1 MSRDF
6 IEVRGAEE
14 HNLKDVDV
22 EVPREELTVVTGLS
36 GSGKSSLA
44 FETIYAEG
52 QRRYIESLSAYARN
66 FLGQM
71 DKPQVENV
79 EGLSPAISI
88 DQKNAANN
96 PRSTVGTVTELHD
109 YLRLLYARVGTPHC
123 PECGREVDDQSA
135 QQMVRRLLEAP
146 EGTRAKICA
155 PVVRDQKGAF
165 EELFDDL
172 VSEGYT
178 RVEVDGERYDLT
190 IDHRQ
195 TTSDEPS
202 GAARGR
208 PDLDENYDH
217 TVDVVVD
224 RVRIS
229 EDARSRITDSV
240 ETALEEADG
249 VLKVIFPDPEGV
261 DVGGAT
267 ARSTGD
273 LADETDGEDE
283 PAEQDDRLIVEFSE
297 ELACN
302 HCNIDISEIE
312 TRSFSF
318 NSPHGAC
325 PECEGIGSTKEVSE
339 DLVIEDSSKP
349 LKHVFEPWSYNRTY
363 YSRQL
368 DNVAEHFGVSL
379 STPFEELDP
388 EIRRQFLYGTD
399 SRVHFE
405 WTTKNGT
412 REKTERFEGVI
423 PNLERRH
430 VETDSDSAREH
441 IEEYMAVTTCPAC
454 EGTRLKA
461 ESRAVLVDGVS
472 ASDANGGSPE
482 DSSDGVSITEVN
494 QMSIGDALDHF
505 EGMEA
510 NLNAR
515 DTKIAEEILK
525 EIRARLG
532 FMCEVG
538 LEYLTLD
545 REASTLSG
553 GESQRIRLAT
563 QIGSGLVGVL
573 YVLDEPSIGLHQR
586 DNDRLL
592 NTLEELRDIGN
603 TLIVVEHDTE
613 TMRRAD
619 NIIDMGPGPGKRGGE
634 IVVNGSIDEVL
645 ESEESVTG
653 DYLAGEKA
661 IPVPEERREPDQGEG
676 SDGASGDTG
685 AASREPDSG
694 EGSDRASGDGKAAS
708 REPDAHLTIR
718 GARQHNLKDLDV
730 ELPIGCFTAITGVS
744 GSGKSTLMH
753 EVLYKGLA
761 REMNDNTSVDPG
773 EHDAIEGLE
782 NVETVRL
789 IDQSPIGRTP
799 RSNPAT
805 YTNVFD
811 FVRELYAETDL
822 AKQRGYEKGR
832 FSFNVKGGRCE
843 ACGGQGTVKIDM
855 NFLSDV
861 HVPCEECDGARYND
875 ETLDVTF
882 KGKTIADVLQMSVD
896 EAYDFFESHSQLRR
910 RLKLLQDVGLGY
922 MRLGQPSTTL
932 SGGEAQRVKL
942 AEELGKKDTGETL
955 YLLDEP
961 TTGLHPHDERKLIDV
976 LHRLTDEGN
985 TVVVIEHELDLVKNA
1000 DNIVDLG
1007 PEGGE
1012 RGGEVVTTGTPE
1024 EVARVEESYTGQYLR
1039 DLLPDVDL
1047 KGPRADRELVFDT
1060 DDGTSGTGDGEQ
1072 VTGAGDD

>member
-1 MSRDF
+1 MSREY

-14 HNLKDVDV
+14 HNLADVDV
-22 EVPREELTVVTGLS
+22 QIPREDLTVVTGLS

-71 DKPQVENV
+71 DKPQVETV

-123 PECGREVDDQSA
+123 PECGREVGEQSA
-135 QQMVRRLLEAP
+135 QHMVRRIMALP
-146 EGTRAKICA
+146 EGTRAKIAA
-155 PVVRDQKGAF
+155 PIVRDQKGAF
-165 EELFDDL
+165 EDRFENL

-178 RVEVDGERYDLT
+178 RVEVDGEAFDLT
-190 IDHRQ
+190 MD
-195 TTSDEPS
+195 
-202 GAARGR
+202 R

-217 TVDVVVD
+217 TVDVIVD
-224 RVRIS
+224 RVKIA
-229 EDARSRITDSV
+229 EEARSRVTDSV
-240 ETALEEADG
+240 ETALGEADG
-249 VLKVIFPDPEGV
+249 VLKVILPDPPV
-261 DVGGAT
+261 DVDLGGAR

-273 LADETDGEDE
+273 LADDTDAETGDRDGETGDTDAETGDRDDE
-283 PAEQDDRLIVEFSE
+283 SGDADGESGDLVPEGSDGTGDGGDRLVVEFSE
-297 ELACN
+297 ALACT
-302 HCNIDISEIE
+302 HCGVDISEIE

-325 PECEGIGSTKEVSE
+325 PDCEGIGETKEVSE
-339 DLVIEDSSKP
+339 DLVVTDPSTP
-349 LKHVFEPWSYNRTY
+349 LKDVFEPWSYNRTY

-368 DNVAEHFGVSL
+368 DNVAEHFGVDL
-379 STPFEELDP
+379 ETPFEEIDP
-388 EIRRQFLYGTD
+388 EIRRQFLSGTD
-399 SRVHFE
+399 DVVHFE
-405 WTTKNGT
+405 WTTRNGT

-423 PNLERRH
+423 PNLERRY
-430 VETDSDSAREH
+430 VETDSDRARSH
-441 IEEYMAVTTCPAC
+441 IEDFMATTTCPTC

-461 ESRAVLVDGVS
+461 ESRAVLVDGT
-472 ASDANGGSPE
+472 
-482 DSSDGVSITEVN
+482 SITEVN
-494 QMSIGDALDHF
+494 RMSIGDALAHF

-510 NLNAR
+510 ALDER
-515 DTKIAEEILK
+515 QTTIAEEILK

-532 FMCEVG
+532 FMTEVG

-592 NTLEELRDIGN
+592 NTLEELRDLGN
-603 TLIVVEHDTE
+603 TLLVVEHDTE

-619 NIIDMGPGPGKRGGE
+619 NLLDLGPGPGKEGGE
-634 IVVNGSIDEVL
+634 VVASGSLEEVVGT
-645 ESEESVTG
+645 EESITG
-653 DYLAGEKA
+653 DYLAGRRT
-661 IPVPEERREPDQGEG
+661 IPVPDSRR
-676 SDGASGDTG
+676 
-685 AASREPDSG
+685 AAED
-694 EGSDRASGDGKAAS
+694 
-708 REPDAHLTIR
+708 HLRIR
-718 GARQHNLKDLDV
+718 GARQHNLRDV
-730 ELPIGCFTAITGVS
+730 DVALPLGTFTAITGVS

-773 EHDAIEGLE
+773 DHDAIVGLDKI
-782 NVETVRL
+782 ETVRL

-811 FVRELYAETDL
+811 HVRELFAETNL
-822 AKQRGYEKGR
+822 AKQRGYEVGR

-861 HVPCEECDGARYND
+861 TVPCEECEGARYND
-875 ETLDVTF
+875 ETLEVEF
-882 KGKTIADVLQMSVD
+882 RGKTIADVLGMTVS
-896 EAYDFFESHSQLRR
+896 EALEFFESHAQLRR
-910 RLKLLQDVGLGY
+910 RLQLLEDVGLGY

-932 SGGEAQRVKL
+932 SGGEAQRIKL

-976 LHRLTDEGN
+976 LHRLTDDGN
-985 TVVVIEHELDLVKNA
+985 TVVVIEHELDLVKN
-1000 DNIVDLG
+1000 
-1007 PEGGE
+1007 
-1012 RGGEVVTTGTPE
+1012 
-1024 EVARVEESYTGQYLR
+1024 
-1039 DLLPDVDL
+1039 
-1047 KGPRADRELVFDT
+1047 
-1060 DDGTSGTGDGEQ
+1060 
-1072 VTGAGDD
+1072 

>member
-1 MSRDF
+1 MSRDY

-14 HNLKDVDV
+14 HNLKDIDV
-22 EVPREELTVVTGLS
+22 TVPREELTVVTGLS

-109 YLRLLYARVGTPHC
+109 YLRLLYARIGDPHC
-123 PECGREVDDQSA
+123 PECGREVGEQSA
-135 QQMVRRLLEAP
+135 QQMVRRLMGAP
-146 EGTRAKICA
+146 DGTRAKICA

-165 EELFDDL
+165 EDRFDEL
-172 VSEGYT
+172 VGEGYT
-178 RVEVDGERYDLT
+178 RVEVDGETYDLT
-190 IDHRQ
+190 V
-195 TTSDEPS
+195 E
-202 GAARGR
+202 R

-217 TVDVVVD
+217 TIDVVVD
-224 RVRIS
+224 RVKIDG
-229 EDARSRITDSV
+229 DARSRLTDSV
-240 ETALEEADG
+240 ETALDEADG
-249 VLKVIFPDPEGV
+249 VLKVIFPDPPEGLE
-261 DVGGAT
+261 VGGST

-273 LADETDGEDE
+273 LAEEDS
-283 PAEQDDRLIVEFSE
+283 DDRLVVEFSE
-297 ELACN
+297 DLACN
-302 HCNIDISEIE
+302 HCGIDISEIE

-339 DLVIEDSSKP
+339 DLVIEDPSKP

-368 DNVAEHFGVSL
+368 DNVAEHFGVDL
-379 STPFEELDP
+379 NTPFEELD
-388 EIRRQFLYGTD
+388 EDIQRQFLYGTD
-399 SRVHFE
+399 RPVHFE

-423 PNLERRH
+423 NNLERRH
-430 VETDSDSAREH
+430 VETDSDRAREH
-441 IEEYMAVTTCPAC
+441 IEEYMAVTTCPEC
-454 EGTRLKA
+454 EGTRLKS
-461 ESRAVLVDGVS
+461 ESRAVLVDGT
-472 ASDANGGSPE
+472 P
-482 DSSDGVSITEVN
+482 ITEVN
-494 QMSIGDALDHF
+494 QMSIGDALEHF
-505 EGMEA
+505 EGLEQT
-510 NLNAR
+510 LDER

-634 IVVNGSIDEVL
+634 VVVNGSMEDVL
-645 ESEESVTG
+645 ECDESVTA
-653 DYLAGEKA
+653 DYLSGRKA
-661 IPVPEERREPDQGEG
+661 ISVPDERRERDGEV
-676 SDGASGDTG
+676 
-685 AASREPDSG
+685 
-694 EGSDRASGDGKAAS
+694 
-708 REPDAHLTIR
+708 TIR

-730 ELPIGCFTAITGVS
+730 DLPVGCFTAITGVS

-753 EVLYKGLA
+753 DVLYKGLA

-773 EHDAIEGLE
+773 EHDAIEGLD
-782 NVETVRL
+782 NIETVRL

-811 FVRELYAETDL
+811 YVRELFASTDL
-822 AKQRGYEKGR
+822 ANQRGYEKGR

-843 ACGGQGTVKIDM
+843 QCGGQGTVKIEM

-861 HVPCEECDGARYND
+861 YVPCEECDGDRYND
-875 ETLDVTF
+875 ETLDVTY

-910 RLKLLQDVGLGY
+910 RLKLLKDVGLGY

-942 AEELGKKDTGETL
+942 AEELGKKDTGDTL

-961 TTGLHPHDERKLIDV
+961 TTGLHPEDERKLIDV

-1000 DNIVDLG
+1000 DHIVDLG

-1012 RGGEVVTTGTPE
+1012 NGGEVVAAGTPE
-1024 EVARVEESYTGQYLR
+1024 EIARTESSHTGRYLR
-1039 DLLPDVDL
+1039 DLLPAVDL
-1047 KGPRADRELVFDT
+1047 EGPRSDRELAAEAA
-1060 DDGTSGTGDGEQ
+1060 DGEQ
-1072 VTGAGDD
+1072 RAGADDD

>member
-1 MSRDF
+1 MSRDY

-22 EVPREELTVVTGLS
+22 RVPREELTVVTGLS

-109 YLRLLYARVGTPHC
+109 YLRLLHARVGTPHC
-123 PECGREVDDQSA
+123 PECGREVGEQSA
-135 QQMVRRLLEAP
+135 QQMVRRLLEVP

-172 VSEGYT
+172 VGEGYT
-178 RVEVDGERYDLT
+178 RIEADGEPYDLT
-190 IDHRQ
+190 VD
-195 TTSDEPS
+195 
-202 GAARGR
+202 R

-240 ETALEEADG
+240 ETALGEVDG
-249 VLKVIFPDPEGV
+249 LLKVIFPDGEV
-261 DVGGAT
+261 EVGGSR

-273 LADETDGEDE
+273 LSDAEDGGDGSDEAG
-283 PAEQDDRLIVEFSE
+283 RLVVEFSE
-297 ELACN
+297 ELACT
-302 HCNIDISEIE
+302 HCHIDISEIE

-325 PECEGIGSTKEVSE
+325 PECEGIGETKEVDES
-339 DLVIEDSSKP
+339 LVVQDPSKP

-379 STPFEELDP
+379 ETPFEELDP
-388 EIRRQFLYGTD
+388 EIRRQFLWGTD
-399 SRVHFE
+399 DVVHFE

-430 VETDSDSAREH
+430 VETDSDRAREH

-454 EGTRLKA
+454 EGTRLKTG
-461 ESRAVLVDGVS
+461 SRAVLVDGTSV
-472 ASDANGGSPE
+472 
-482 DSSDGVSITEVN
+482 TEVN
-494 QMSIGDALDHF
+494 RMSIGDALDHF

-510 NLNAR
+510 ALDKR
-515 DTKIAEEILK
+515 ETKIAEEILK

-538 LEYLTLD
+538 LDYLTLD

-592 NTLEELRDIGN
+592 DTLEELRDLGN
-603 TLIVVEHDTE
+603 TLLVVEHDTE

-619 NIIDMGPGPGKRGGE
+619 NIVDMGPGPGKRGGE
-634 IVVNGSIDEVL
+634 VVVNGPIEDVVAAEDSI
-645 ESEESVTG
+645 TG
-653 DYLAGEKA
+653 EYLAGERT
-661 IPVPEERREPDQGEG
+661 IPVPETRREPDQREG

-685 AASREPDSG
+685 PASREPDQQA
-694 EGSDRASGDGKAAS
+694 GSDSYV
-708 REPDAHLTIR
+708 TIQ
-718 GARQHNLKDLDV
+718 GARQHNLKDIDV
-730 ELPIGCFTAITGVS
+730 RLPVGCFTAVTGVS
-744 GSGKSTLMH
+744 GSGKSTLIH
-753 EVLYKGLA
+753 EVLYKTLA
-761 REMNDNTSVDPG
+761 REMHDNTDVDPG
-773 EHDAIEGLE
+773 DHDAVDHDAI
-782 NVETVRL
+782 ETVRL

-811 FVRELYAETDL
+811 YVRELFAETDL
-822 AKQRGYEKGR
+822 AQQRGYEKGR

-843 ACGGQGTVKIDM
+843 SCGGQGRVKIEM

-861 HVPCEECDGARYND
+861 YVPCEECDGARYND
-875 ETLDVTF
+875 ETLDVTYR
-882 KGKTIADVLQMSVD
+882 GKTIADVLGMSVE
-896 EAYDFFESHSQLRR
+896 EAYDFFESHGQLRR

-961 TTGLHPHDERKLIDV
+961 TTGLHPEDERKLIDV
-976 LHRLTDEGN
+976 LHRLAEEGN

-1000 DNIVDLG
+1000 DHIVDLG

-1012 RGGEVVTTGTPE
+1012 EGGEVVATGTPE
-1024 EVARVEESYTGQYLR
+1024 AVARTEESYTGRYLR
-1039 DLLPDVDL
+1039 DLLPAVDL
-1047 KGPRADRELVFDT
+1047 EGPRSDREPVASVADDEATADIDRDGATET
-1060 DDGTSGTGDGEQ
+1060 DGEQATGTGD
-1072 VTGAGDD
+1072 D

>member
-1 MSRDF
+1 MSKDV

-22 EVPREELTVVTGLS
+22 TIPREALTVVTGLS

-44 FETIYAEG
+44 FDTVYAEG

-71 DKPQVENV
+71 DKPKVENV

-109 YLRLLYARVGTPHC
+109 YLRLLYARIGTPHC
-123 PECGREVDDQSA
+123 PECGREVGEQSA
-135 QQMVRRLLEAP
+135 QHMVDRILDLP
-146 EGTRAKICA
+146 EGTRAKILA

-165 EELFDDL
+165 EDLFDEL
-172 VSEGYT
+172 VAEGYA
-178 RVEVDGERYDLT
+178 RVEVDGEQHDLSL
-190 IDHRQ
+190 D
-195 TTSDEPS
+195 
-202 GAARGR
+202 R

-217 TVDVVVD
+217 TIDVVVD
-224 RVRIS
+224 RVKVGP
-229 EDARSRITDSV
+229 EARSRITDSV
-240 ETALEEADG
+240 ETALEESDG
-249 VLKVIFPDPEGV
+249 IIKVALPEPPE
-261 DVGGAT
+261 DVELGGST
-267 ARSTGD
+267 TRSVGD
-273 LADETDGEDE
+273 LGDADDEDE
-283 PAEQDDRLIVEFSE
+283 DEEEGSESGGEAVAEDRLVVEFSE
-297 ELACN
+297 DLACT
-302 HCNIDISEIE
+302 HCNVDISEIE

-318 NSPHGAC
+318 NSPYGAC
-325 PECEGIGSTKEVSE
+325 PACEGLGETKEVSE
-339 DLVIEDSSKP
+339 DLVIQDRSKP
-349 LKHVFEPWSYNRTY
+349 LKHVFEPWSYDRTY

-368 DNVAEHFGVSL
+368 DNVAEHFDVSL
-379 STPFEELDP
+379 TTPFEELD
-388 EIRRQFLYGTD
+388 ESIQRQFLYGTNR
-399 SRVHFE
+399 RVHFE
-405 WTTKNGT
+405 WRTKNGT

-430 VETDSDSAREH
+430 VETDSDRAREH
-441 IEEYMAVTTCPAC
+441 IEEYMATTTCPEC

-461 ESRAVLVDGVS
+461 ESRAVLVDDT
-472 ASDANGGSPE
+472 A
-482 DSSDGVSITEVN
+482 ITAVN
-494 QMSIGDALDHF
+494 QMSIGDALEHF
-505 EGMEA
+505 EAMEA
-510 NLNAR
+510 NLDAR
-515 DTKIAEEILK
+515 QTKIAEEILK

-545 REASTLSG
+545 REAATLSG

-603 TLIVVEHDTE
+603 TLLVVEHDTE

-619 NIIDMGPGPGKRGGE
+619 TIIDMGPGPGKRGGE
-634 IVVNGSIDEVL
+634 IVVNGDYDEVL
-645 ESEESVTG
+645 DCEDSVTG
-653 DYLAGEKA
+653 DYLSGEQA
-661 IPVPEERREPDQGEG
+661 IPVPANRRDPDG
-676 SDGASGDTG
+676 
-685 AASREPDSG
+685 
-694 EGSDRASGDGKAAS
+694 
-708 REPDAHLTIR
+708 HITIE
-718 GARQHNLKDLDV
+718 GARQHNLDDLDV
-730 ELPIGCFTAITGVS
+730 DIPVGCFTAITGVS

-753 EVLYKGLA
+753 DVLYKALA
-761 REMNDNTSVDPG
+761 REMHGNTDVEPG
-773 EHDAIEGLE
+773 DHDGLSGLDAI
-782 NVETVRL
+782 ETVRL

-811 FVRELYAETDL
+811 HIRDLFAETNI
-822 AKQRGYEKGR
+822 AKQRGYEVGR

-843 ACGGQGTVKIDM
+843 ECGGQGTVTIEM

-861 HVPCEECDGARYND
+861 QVPCEECGGARYNR
-875 ETLDVTF
+875 ETLDVTY
-882 KGKTIADVLQMSVD
+882 KDATIADVLDMSID
-896 EAYDFFESHSQLRR
+896 EAYDFFEGHSQIRR
-910 RLKLLQDVGLGY
+910 RLKLLKDVGLDY
-922 MRLGQPSTTL
+922 MQLGQPSTTL

-942 AEELGKKDTGETL
+942 AEELGKKDSGETL

-976 LHRLTDEGN
+976 LHRLTDDGN

-1000 DNIVDLG
+1000 DHIVDLG

-1012 RGGEVVTTGTPE
+1012 HGGELVAAGTPE
-1024 EVARVEESYTGQYLR
+1024 EVARTEASHTGKYLR
-1039 DLLPDVDL
+1039 DLLPTVDL
-1047 KGPRADRELVFDT
+1047 EGPRGDRVVTAGADGELVADRADSEGDADADADTVDSESETAPRAD
-1060 DDGTSGTGDGEQ
+1060 DD
-1072 VTGAGDD
+1072 

>member
-1 MSRDF
+1 MSREH
-6 IEVRGAEE
+6 IEVRGAAEN
-14 HNLKDVDV
+14 NLAEVDV

-123 PECGREVDDQSA
+123 PECGRPVEDQSA
-135 QQMVRRLLEAP
+135 QQMVRRLFEAP
-146 EGTRAKICA
+146 EGTRAKLCA

-165 EELFDDL
+165 EDLFDDL
-172 VSEGYT
+172 VSQGYT
-178 RVEVDGERYDLT
+178 RVEVDDDQYDLT
-190 IDHRQ
+190 TQ
-195 TTSDEPS
+195 
-202 GAARGR
+202 R
-208 PDLDENYDH
+208 PELDENYDH
-217 TVDVVVD
+217 TVDIVVD
-224 RVRIS
+224 RVKIR
-229 EDARSRITDSV
+229 ERDRSRITDSV
-240 ETALEEADG
+240 ETALEEANG
-249 VLKVIFPDPEGV
+249 VLKVVFPDPEGV
-261 DVGGAT
+261 AVGGAS

-273 LADETDGEDE
+273 LAEETT
-283 PAEQDDRLIVEFSE
+283 DDRLVVEFSE
-297 ELACN
+297 ELACT
-302 HCNIDISEIE
+302 HWGIDISEIE

-339 DLVIEDSSKP
+339 DLVVEDPTKP
-349 LKHVFEPWSYNRTY
+349 LKNVFEPWSYSRTY

-379 STPFEELDP
+379 ETPFEELAP
-388 EIRRQFLYGTD
+388 GVRRQFLYGTD
-399 SRVHFE
+399 DRVHFQ
-405 WTTKNGT
+405 WRTKNGT

-430 VETDSDSAREH
+430 VETDSDRAREH
-441 IEEYMAVTTCPAC
+441 IEEYMAVTTCPEC
-454 EGTRLKA
+454 EGTRLRP
-461 ESRAVLVDGVS
+461 ESRAVLVDGTSIDEVS
-472 ASDANGGSPE
+472 
-482 DSSDGVSITEVN
+482 T
-494 QMSIGDALDHF
+494 QSIGDALEHF
-505 EGMEA
+505 EGMERR
-510 NLNAR
+510 LDER
-515 DTKIAEEILK
+515 DRTIAEEILK

-538 LEYLTLD
+538 LDYLTLD

-592 NTLEELRDIGN
+592 DTLAELRDIGN
-603 TLIVVEHDTE
+603 TLLVVEHDTE

-619 NIIDMGPGPGKRGGE
+619 NVIDMGPGPGKRGGE
-634 IVVNGSIDEVL
+634 VVVNGDVEAVI

-653 DYLAGEKA
+653 DYLAGRRT
-661 IPVPEERREPDQGEG
+661 IPVPESRREGN
-676 SDGASGDTG
+676 GA
-685 AASREPDSG
+685 
-694 EGSDRASGDGKAAS
+694 
-708 REPDAHLTIR
+708 LTIR
-718 GARQHNLKDLDV
+718 GARQHNLDNLDV
-730 ELPIGCFTAITGVS
+730 DLPIGAFTAITGVS

-753 EVLYKGLA
+753 DVLYRGLA
-761 REMNDNTSVDPG
+761 REMNNNTSVDPG
-773 EHDAIEGLE
+773 DHDTIEGVDQ
-782 NVETVRL
+782 VETVRL

-811 FVRELYAETDL
+811 YVRELFAETDL
-822 AKQRGYEKGR
+822 ANQRGYQKGR
-832 FSFNVKGGRCE
+832 FSFNVSGGRCE
-843 ACGGQGTVKIDM
+843 ECGGQGTVTIDM

-861 HVPCEECDGARYND
+861 SVPCEECDGARYND

-882 KGKTIADVLQMSVD
+882 RGKTIADVLQMSVT
-896 EAYDFFESHSQLRR
+896 EAHDFFESHSQLRR
-910 RLKLLQDVGLGY
+910 RLKLLKDVGLGY

-942 AEELGKKDTGETL
+942 AEELGKKDTGDTL

-961 TTGLHPHDERKLIDV
+961 TTGLHPEDERKLIDV

-1000 DNIVDLG
+1000 DHIVDLG

-1012 RGGEVVTTGTPE
+1012 HGGEVVATGTPE
-1024 EVARVEESYTGQYLR
+1024 AVARTEDSATGQYLR

-1047 KGPRADRELVFDT
+1047 EGPRAGDLVVG
-1060 DDGTSGTGDGEQ
+1060 DDGQ
-1072 VTGAGDD
+1072 AAGAGDD

>member
-1 MSRDF
+1 MSKDV
-6 IEVRGAEE
+6 IEVRGAEQ
-14 HNLKDVDV
+14 HNLKDVDCTI
-22 EVPREELTVVTGLS
+22 PREELTVVTGLS

-71 DKPQVENV
+71 DKPQVESV

-123 PECGREVDDQSA
+123 PECGREVGEQSA
-135 QQMVRRLLEAP
+135 ENMVSRILELP
-146 EGTRAKICA
+146 EGTKLKLAA
-155 PVVRDQKGAF
+155 PIVRDQKGAF
-165 EELFDDL
+165 EDRFEGL
-172 VSEGYT
+172 VSEGYS
-178 RVEVDGERYDLT
+178 RVEVDGEAYDLT
-190 IDHRQ
+190 LD
-195 TTSDEPS
+195 
-202 GAARGR
+202 R

-217 TVDVVVD
+217 TIDVIVD
-224 RVRIS
+224 RVTVAP
-229 EDARSRITDSV
+229 DARSRITDSV
-240 ETALEEADG
+240 ETALTEADG
-249 VLKVIFPDPEGV
+249 ILKVIVPDPPEGAEL
-261 DVGGAT
+261 GGAT

-273 LADETDGEDE
+273 LADETDTDE
-283 PAEQDDRLIVEFSE
+283 GHTDDDRLVVEFSE
-297 ELACN
+297 DLACT
-302 HCNIDISEIE
+302 HCGIDISEIE

-325 PECEGIGSTKEVSE
+325 PECEGLGETKEVSE
-339 DLVIEDSSKP
+339 DLVITDPSKP

-379 STPFEELDP
+379 ETPFEEVDD
-388 EIRRQFLYGTD
+388 EIQRQFLYGTD
-399 SRVHFE
+399 DVVHFQ
-405 WTTKNGT
+405 WQTKNGT

-430 VETDSDSAREH
+430 VETDSDRAREH
-441 IEEYMAVTTCPAC
+441 IEEFMATTTCPNC

-461 ESRAVLVDGVS
+461 ESRAVLVEGT
-472 ASDANGGSPE
+472 
-482 DSSDGVSITEVN
+482 SITEVN
-494 QMSIGDALDHF
+494 ELSIGDALEHF
-505 EGMEA
+505 EDMEDGMSE
-510 NLNAR
+510 R
-515 DTKIAEEILK
+515 DATIATEILK

-532 FMCEVG
+532 FMQEVG

-592 NTLEELRDIGN
+592 NTLEELRDLGN
-603 TLIVVEHDTE
+603 TLLVVEHDTA

-619 NIIDMGPGPGKRGGE
+619 NVVDMGPGPGKQGGE
-634 IVVNGSIDEVL
+634 IVVNGPLEDVL
-645 ESEESVTG
+645 SSEESITG
-653 DYLAGEKA
+653 DYLAGERS
-661 IPVPEERREPDQGEG
+661 IPVPDERRDPDG
-676 SDGASGDTG
+676 T
-685 AASREPDSG
+685 
-694 EGSDRASGDGKAAS
+694 
-708 REPDAHLTIR
+708 LTIQ
-718 GARQHNLKDLDV
+718 GARQHNLDDLDV
-730 ELPIGCFTAITGVS
+730 DIPLGTFTAITGVS

-753 EVLYKGLA
+753 DVLYKGLA
-761 REMNDNTSVDPG
+761 REMNDNTSVNPG
-773 EHDAIEGLE
+773 EHDAIDGIEHI
-782 NVETVRL
+782 ETVRL

-805 YTNVFD
+805 YTDVFD
-811 FVRELYAETDL
+811 HIRERFAETKL

-843 ACGGQGTVKIDM
+843 ACGGQGTVTIDM
-855 NFLSDV
+855 NFLSNV
-861 HVPCEECDGARYND
+861 EVPCEECGGDRYNA
-875 ETLDVTF
+875 ETLDVTY
-882 KGKTIADVLQMSVD
+882 KGKTIADVLEMTVA
-896 EAYDFFESHSQLRR
+896 EAHEFFESHPGIRR
-910 RLKLLQDVGLGY
+910 RLELLKDVGLGY
-922 MRLGQPSTTL
+922 MKLGQPSTTL

-942 AEELGKKDTGETL
+942 AEELGKKDAGETL

-961 TTGLHPHDERKLIDV
+961 TTGLHPADERKLIDV
-976 LHRLTDEGN
+976 LHRLTDDGN

-1000 DNIVDLG
+1000 DRLIDLG

-1012 RGGEVVTTGTPE
+1012 NGGEIVETGTPE
-1024 EVARVEESYTGQYLR
+1024 EVAQTDGSYTGQYLR
-1039 DLLPDVDL
+1039 DLLPGIDL
-1047 KGPRADRELVFDT
+1047 DGPRADREQAAPPAA
-1060 DDGTSGTGDGEQ
+1060 DD
-1072 VTGAGDD
+1072 

>member
-1 MSRDF
+1 MSKDV

-44 FETIYAEG
+44 FETVYAEG

-123 PECGREVDDQSA
+123 PECGREVGEQSA
-135 QQMVRRLLEAP
+135 QHMVRRVLDLP
-146 EGTRAKICA
+146 EGTRVKICA

-165 EELFDDL
+165 EDLFEELLGD
-172 VSEGYT
+172 GYA
-178 RVEVDGERYDLT
+178 RVEVDGEEYDLSL
-190 IDHRQ
+190 D
-195 TTSDEPS
+195 D
-202 GAARGR
+202 

-217 TVDVVVD
+217 TIDVVVD
-224 RVRIS
+224 RVRVS
-229 EDARSRITDSV
+229 AAARSRITDSV
-240 ETALEEADG
+240 ETALDAADG
-249 VLKVIFPDPEGV
+249 VLKVVVPDPPEAV
-261 DVGGAT
+261 KLGGAE
-267 ARSTGD
+267 ARSVGD
-273 LADETDGEDE
+273 LADDGDGE
-283 PAEQDDRLIVEFSE
+283 ADDRLVVEFSE
-297 ELACN
+297 ELACT
-302 HCNIDISEIE
+302 HCDVDISGIE

-318 NSPHGAC
+318 NSPYGAC

-339 DLVIEDSSKP
+339 DLVVQDTSKP

-379 STPFEELDP
+379 ETPFEELDP
-388 EIRRQFLYGTD
+388 AVRRQFLYGTD
-399 SRVHFE
+399 DRVHFE

-423 PNLERRH
+423 PNLERRY
-430 VETDSDSAREH
+430 VETDSDRARDH
-441 IEEYMAVTTCPAC
+441 IEDYMATTTCPEC

-461 ESRAVLVDGVS
+461 ESRAVLVDGT
-472 ASDANGGSPE
+472 A
-482 DSSDGVSITEVN
+482 ITEVN
-494 QMSIGDALDHF
+494 EMSIGDALARF

-510 NLNAR
+510 TLNER
-515 DTKIAEEILK
+515 QTTIAEEILK

-592 NTLEELRDIGN
+592 DTLEELRDLGN
-603 TLIVVEHDTE
+603 TLLVVEHDTE

-619 NIIDMGPGPGKRGGE
+619 TIIDMGPGPGKRGGE
-634 IVVNGSIDEVL
+634 VVVNGSIEDVIAADA
-645 ESEESVTG
+645 SITG
-653 DYLAGEKA
+653 DYLAGERT
-661 IPVPEERREPDQGEG
+661 IPVPAERRDPDGGEG
-676 SDGASGDTG
+676 N
-685 AASREPDSG
+685 PDS
-694 EGSDRASGDGKAAS
+694 
-708 REPDAHLTIR
+708 LTIR
-718 GARQHNLKDLDV
+718 GARQHNLKDLTVD
-730 ELPIGCFTAITGVS
+730 LPLGSFTAITGVS

-753 EVLYKGLA
+753 DVLYKALA
-761 REMNDNTSVDPG
+761 REMHGNTDVDPG
-773 EHDAIEGLE
+773 DHDAIEGTE
-782 NVETVRL
+782 AVETVRL

-805 YTNVFD
+805 YTDVFD
-811 FVRELYAETDL
+811 HIRELFAETSL
-822 AKQRGYEKGR
+822 AKQRGYDQGR

-843 ACGGQGTVKIDM
+843 ECGGQGTVTIEM

-875 ETLDVTF
+875 ETLDVTY
-882 KGKTIADVLQMSVD
+882 KDATIADVLDMSVD
-896 EAYDFFESHSQLRR
+896 EAYEFFEGHSGIRR
-910 RLKLLQDVGLGY
+910 RLQLLRDVGLGY

-942 AEELGKKDTGETL
+942 AEELGKKDSGETL

-976 LHRLTDEGN
+976 LHRLTDDGN

-1000 DNIVDLG
+1000 DHIVDLG

-1012 RGGEVVTTGTPE
+1012 HGGELVAAGTPE
-1024 EVARVEESYTGQYLR
+1024 EVARTEGSHTGTYLR

-1047 KGPRADRELVFDT
+1047 AGPRTDRVVAPETDGDGATDPDADGDGEESAPRAD
-1060 DDGTSGTGDGEQ
+1060 DD
-1072 VTGAGDD
+1072 

>member
-1 MSRDF
+1 VKET

-14 HNLKDVDV
+14 HNLEDVDV
-22 EVPREELTVVTGLS
+22 DVPREELTVVTGLS

-71 DKPQVENV
+71 DKPQVESV
-79 EGLSPAISI
+79 DGLSPAISI

-123 PECGREVDDQSA
+123 PDCGREVGEQSA
-135 QQMVRRLLEAP
+135 ATMVSRLMDLP
-146 EGTRAKICA
+146 EGTKAKLAA

-165 EELFDDL
+165 EDTFEDL
-172 VSEGYT
+172 VARGYS
-178 RVEVDGERYDLT
+178 RVEVDGESYDLT
-190 IDHRQ
+190 VD
-195 TTSDEPS
+195 
-202 GAARGR
+202 R

-224 RVRIS
+224 RVTIDPEER
-229 EDARSRITDSV
+229 ARVVDSV
-240 ETALEEADG
+240 ETALGEADG
-249 VLKVIFPDPEGV
+249 VLKVILPDPPADLDLGTE
-261 DVGGAT
+261 

-273 LADETDGEDE
+273 LGEAGEAHDHGPGVDAGET
-283 PAEQDDRLIVEFSE
+283 AEGDRAVVEFSE
-297 ELACN
+297 QFACT
-302 HCNIDISEIE
+302 HCGIDLPEVE

-325 PECEGIGSTKEVSE
+325 PECEGIGETKEVSE
-339 DLVIEDSSKP
+339 DLVVQEPSKP
-349 LKHVFEPWSYNRTY
+349 LREVFEPWSYQRSYYRT
-363 YSRQL
+363 RL
-368 DNVAEHFGVSL
+368 DAVAAHFGVDLDTSFEDL
-379 STPFEELDP
+379 TPEVREA
-388 EIRRQFLYGTD
+388 FLYGTD
-399 SRVHFE
+399 EEVVFE
-405 WTTKNGT
+405 RSTKNGV
-412 REKTERFEGVI
+412 RRKTKPFEGVI

-430 VETDSDSAREH
+430 VETDSEGTRDH
-441 IEEYMAVTTCPAC
+441 IETYMSVTACPAC
-454 EGTRLKA
+454 EGTRLKPA
-461 ESRAVLVDGVS
+461 SRAVLVSGT
-472 ASDANGGSPE
+472 
-482 DSSDGVSITEVN
+482 SITAVN
-494 QMSIGDALDHF
+494 RMSIGDALDHF
-505 EGMEA
+505 EGLETD
-510 NLNAR
+510 LDER
-515 DTKIAEEILK
+515 DRTIAEEILK

-592 NTLEELRDIGN
+592 NTLEELRDLGN
-603 TLIVVEHDTE
+603 TLLVVEHDEE

-619 NIIDMGPGPGKRGGE
+619 RILDMGPGPGKRGGE
-634 IVVNGSIDEVL
+634 VVVNGPVDEVVDC
-645 ESEESVTG
+645 EDSITG
-653 DYLAGEKA
+653 DYLAGRRR
-661 IPVPEERREPDQGEG
+661 IDVPDDRRDPDG
-676 SDGASGDTG
+676 
-685 AASREPDSG
+685 
-694 EGSDRASGDGKAAS
+694 
-708 REPDAHLTIR
+708 HLTVR
-718 GARQHNLKDLDV
+718 GARQHNLDDLDV
-730 ELPIGCFTAITGVS
+730 PIPLGTFTAITGVS

-753 EVLYKGLA
+753 EVLYKGLV
-761 REMNDNTSVDPG
+761 REMNDNSVEPG
-773 EHDAIEGLE
+773 DHDDIDGIDGI
-782 NVETVRL
+782 ETVRL

-805 YTNVFD
+805 YTGVFD
-811 FVRELYAETDL
+811 YVRELFAETKL
-822 AKQRGYEKGR
+822 SKRRGYEKGR

-843 ACGGQGTVKIDM
+843 ECGGQGTVKIDM

-861 HVPCEECDGARYND
+861 YVPCEECDGSRYND
-875 ETLDVTF
+875 ATLDVTY
-882 KGKTIADVLQMSVD
+882 KGETIADVLEMSVE
-896 EAYDFFESHSQLRR
+896 EALEFFEADGRIRR
-910 RLKLLQDVGLGY
+910 RLQLLDDVGLGY

-942 AEELGKKDTGETL
+942 AEELGKRDTGDTL

-961 TTGLHPHDERKLIDV
+961 TTGLHSEDERKLIDV
-976 LHRLTDEGN
+976 LHRLVEDGN

-1000 DNIVDLG
+1000 DHVIDLG

-1012 RGGEVVTTGTPE
+1012 AGGQVVAAGTPE
-1024 EVARVEESYTGQYLR
+1024 QLARREDSHTGRYLR
-1039 DLLPDVDL
+1039 DLLPAVDL
-1047 KGPRADRELVFDT
+1047 EGPRSDREYPARGDADR
-1060 DDGTSGTGDGEQ
+1060 DDDATGEREEAEATGD
-1072 VTGAGDD
+1072 D

>member
-1 MSRDF
+1 MSRDY

-14 HNLKDVDV
+14 HNLKDIDV
-22 EVPREELTVVTGLS
+22 RVPREELTVVTGLS

-123 PECGREVDDQSA
+123 PECGREVGEQSA
-135 QQMVRRLLEAP
+135 QQMVRRLLEIP
-146 EGTRAKICA
+146 EGTRAKVCA

-178 RVEVDGERYDLT
+178 RVEVDGQPYDLT
-190 IDHRQ
+190 V
-195 TTSDEPS
+195 E
-202 GAARGR
+202 R

-224 RVRIS
+224 RVRLS
-229 EDARSRITDSV
+229 EGARSRIADSV
-240 ETALEEADG
+240 ETALEEAEG
-249 VLKVIFPDPEGV
+249 LLKVIFPDGDV
-261 DVGGAT
+261 DVGGSR

-273 LADETDGEDE
+273 LSDDEGEGDDGTD
-283 PAEQDDRLIVEFSE
+283 DDRLVVEFSE
-297 ELACN
+297 ELACT
-302 HCNIDISEIE
+302 HCHIDISEIE

-325 PECEGIGSTKEVSE
+325 PECEGIGETKEVDES
-339 DLVIEDSSKP
+339 LVVQDPSKP

-379 STPFEELDP
+379 ETPFEELDP
-388 EIRRQFLYGTD
+388 DIRRQFVWGTD
-399 SRVHFE
+399 ERVHFE

-430 VETDSDSAREH
+430 VETDSDRAREH

-461 ESRAVLVDGVS
+461 ESRAVLVDGT
-472 ASDANGGSPE
+472 
-482 DSSDGVSITEVN
+482 SITEVN

-510 NLNAR
+510 VLDDR
-515 DTKIAEEILK
+515 ETKIAEEILK

-545 REASTLSG
+545 REAATLSG

-592 NTLEELRDIGN
+592 DTLEELRDLGN
-603 TLIVVEHDTE
+603 TLLVVEHDTE

-619 NIIDMGPGPGKRGGE
+619 NIVDMGPGPGKRGGE
-634 IVVNGSIDEVL
+634 VVVNGPIEDVVAAER
-645 ESEESVTG
+645 SVTG
-653 DYLAGEKA
+653 EYLAGERS
-661 IPVPEERREPDQGEG
+661 IPVPDTRRT
-676 SDGASGDTG
+676 GD
-685 AASREPDSG
+685 D
-694 EGSDRASGDGKAAS
+694 
-708 REPDAHLTIR
+708 HVTIR
-718 GARQHNLKDLDV
+718 GARQHNLKDIDV
-730 ELPIGCFTAITGVS
+730 HLPVGCFTAITGVS
-744 GSGKSTLMH
+744 GSGKSTLLH
-753 EVLYKGLA
+753 EVLYKALA
-761 REMNDNTSVDPG
+761 REMHDNTDVDPG
-773 EHDAIEGLE
+773 DHDGIDHDAI
-782 NVETVRL
+782 ETVRL

-811 FVRELYAETDL
+811 YVRELFAQTDL
-822 AKQRGYEKGR
+822 AQQRGYEKGR

-843 ACGGQGTVKIDM
+843 SCGGQGRVKIEM

-861 HVPCEECDGARYND
+861 YVPCEECDGARYND
-875 ETLDVTF
+875 ETLDVTYR
-882 KGKTIADVLQMSVD
+882 GKTIADVLNMSVD
-896 EAYDFFESHSQLRR
+896 EAHDFFESHGQLRR
-910 RLKLLQDVGLGY
+910 RLKLLKDVGLGY

-961 TTGLHPHDERKLIDV
+961 TTGLHPEDERKLIDV
-976 LHRLTDEGN
+976 LHRLADEGN

-1000 DNIVDLG
+1000 DHVVDLG

-1012 RGGEVVTTGTPE
+1012 NGGEVVATGTPE
-1024 EVARVEESYTGQYLR
+1024 EVARIEASHTGRYLR
-1039 DLLPDVDL
+1039 DLLPAVDL
-1047 KGPRADRELVFDT
+1047 DGPRAEREVP
-1060 DDGTSGTGDGEQ
+1060 GATGADGEQ
-1072 VTGAGDD
+1072 ATGAGDD